1 MPARSCAARPAQRFR
16 SRTRSRRG
24 RSQPSPAVRSGSAW
38 LCSFFFV
45 KNELLQ
51 LNQGV
56 TSGVPLQRRCSTPIN
71 GGKAGAG
78 LKLKEKVG
86 RRKEQI
92 QREGRQPT
100 GFAWNTRPACS
111 RRA

>member
-45 KNELLQ
+45 KNELLL

-56 TSGVPLQRRCSTPIN
+56 TSGVPPSAPVLDAYKR
-71 GGKAGAG
+71 GKSGCGVKTEGESRKAEGIDTARGASADGVRVEYQAGVLAQG
-78 LKLKEKVG
+78 
-86 RRKEQI
+86 
-92 QREGRQPT
+92 
-100 GFAWNTRPACS
+100 
-111 RRA
+111 